1 MSGNKIATNSSQI
14 EPSYL
19 LDKKSVPKD
28 NLQDQSAHL
37 DTTNAADKLHAE
49 MMKQQRSSDKID
61 FYALEQFM
69 KENEILCDKYN
80 QSLDK
85 KYQNSDHYVCSI
97 SLSENGKELIV
108 YNFKP

>member
-49 MMKQQRSSDKID
+49 MMKQ
-61 FYALEQFM
+61 
-69 KENEILCDKYN
+69 
-80 QSLDK
+80 
-85 KYQNSDHYVCSI
+85 
-97 SLSENGKELIV
+97 
-108 YNFKP
+108 